1 MEGPYG
7 DVMTA
12 EEDANLRQLLQALE
26 TVSRW
31 ERDIVGSWTGRWQA
45 ALGSE
50 LAADDRLAHPFNV
63 SPAPWSA
70 ITAAV
75 SHLGVLRDSIF
86 QSTGP
91 AAIHA
96 QIHTHGQLTLVRGAL
111 ENASLAFWLLEADQ
125 SVERIVRRMQEDWE
139 EVRQLENV
147 RTEIGPPSAKT
158 MVDREREMTN
168 ILVKVGGDPA
178 RLKKRPGYGEI
189 VKLVGA
195 SQPIG
200 ARTAFVIWKACS
212 SIAHGELRGLIAY
225 LNKTTVGASVSGM
238 QLSQITGNVE
248 LMSIGCMIA
257 IATTREAL
265 RLYEKRSGTNIP
277 I

>member
-1 MEGPYG
+1 
-7 DVMTA
+7 
-12 EEDANLRQLLQALE
+12 
-26 TVSRW
+26 
-31 ERDIVGSWTGRWQA
+31 
-45 ALGSE
+45 
-50 LAADDRLAHPFNV
+50 
-63 SPAPWSA
+63 
-70 ITAAV
+70 
-75 SHLGVLRDSIF
+75 VLRDSIF

-91 AAIHA
+91 AAIRA

-111 ENASLAFWLLEADQ
+111 ENASLAFWLLEDDQ

-147 RTEIGPPSAKT
+147 RTEIGPPSAKA

-168 ILVKVGGDPA
+168 VLVKVGGDPA

-195 SQPIG
+195 SRPIG
-200 ARTAFVIWKACS
+200 AKTAFVTWKACS

-225 LNKTTVGASVSGM
+225 LDNTIVGASASGM

-257 IATTREAL
+257 IATTGEAL